1 MKKILY
7 KLFEHNTLDRDE
19 AKAVMLR
26 ISNGE
31 FNDSQLAAFTTVFL
45 MRSISLDELSGFRD
59 ALLERRVEVDLSD
72 YHAIDIV
79 GTGGDNKNT
88 FNISTATSF
97 VVAGAGYQVVKHG
110 NYGSSSVS
118 GASDVME
125 VHGVRFTADIDKLK
139 RSLER
144 SGVAFLHAPL
154 FNEALKGVAP
164 VRKALGIRTF
174 FNMLGPLVN
183 PSIPRCQLLGVYN
196 LKLARLYNYLYQ
208 NNDIDYSIVTSLD
221 GYDEISLTADFKL
234 FDRSG
239 EKIISPAELGFRVAV
254 EADLYG
260 GETIKEAAT
269 IFDNVLSGTGTEA
282 QTNAVVANAAYAIH
296 TLDSAL
302 SIEQCIE
309 KAVTSVKSGAAQERL
324 QKFIALN
331 R

>member
-125 VHGVRFTADIDKLK
+125 AHGVRFTSDIDKLK